1 MKAEDEYREVIGTI
15 ENKRRFGKASGR
27 EVIDRFL
34 TAMGEP
40 DRGMKIIHVAGT
52 NGKGST
58 AAGLARLLEEMG
70 YRTGLFT
77 SPHLIDFCE
86 RIQVNGKCIPKAE
99 AVSLGRRI
107 LDRSILPEEQ
117 REKVASVEDT
127 MFDDSLL
134 MALLY
139 FKKTAC
145 DYVVLETGLGGR
157 LDSTSGLHEK
167 PVATIITRIGMD
179 HMQILGNTLEEI
191 AREKAG
197 ILRPGVPLILS
208 ENDPAASQVICKE
221 AEEIGAPVYL
231 STGDKKVAETIP
243 CSLAGAY
250 QAENMANVLTTAR
263 VLFPK
268 MGQEE
273 ILSAAR
279 RAFLQIH
286 WPGRMQVLSKEP
298 FLLIDGAHNPQGVHA
313 LKESLLGLYGPG
325 PYCFVMG
332 VLADKDYH
340 AMIREILP
348 MAESFRTVTVS
359 NQRALQGQE
368 LARLIQEDGVRAYV
382 YRDPALAVREAENE
396 ARAKGLK
403 TVAFGS
409 LYFIGEIL
417 ERKKE
422 GQIF

>member
-1 MKAEDEYREVIGTI
+1 
-15 ENKRRFGKASGR
+15 
-27 EVIDRFL
+27 
-34 TAMGEP
+34 
-40 DRGMKIIHVAGT
+40 
-52 NGKGST
+52 
-58 AAGLARLLEEMG
+58 
-70 YRTGLFT
+70 
-77 SPHLIDFCE
+77 
-86 RIQVNGKCIPKAE
+86 
-99 AVSLGRRI
+99 
-107 LDRSILPEEQ
+107 
-117 REKVASVEDT
+117 
-127 MFDDSLL
+127 
-134 MALLY
+134 
-139 FKKTAC
+139 
-145 DYVVLETGLGGR
+145 
-157 LDSTSGLHEK
+157 
-167 PVATIITRIGMD
+167 
-179 HMQILGNTLEEI
+179 
-191 AREKAG
+191 
-197 ILRPGVPLILS
+197 
-208 ENDPAASQVICKE
+208 
-221 AEEIGAPVYL
+221 
-231 STGDKKVAETIP
+231 
-243 CSLAGAY
+243 
-250 QAENMANVLTTAR
+250 MANVLTTAR
-263 VLFPK
+263 VLFPEI
-268 MGQEE
+268 GQEE

-313 LKESLLGLYGPG
+313 LKESLSGLYGPG

-382 YRDPALAVREAENE
+382 YRDPALAIREAENE